1 MPKTYKS
8 PLVVGL
14 TGGIGA
20 GKSTIVNTIEDMG
33 IPVFDCDA
41 NVHEL
46 YRDPDNLLVLTERYG
61 DLGIHPRHTLA
72 KMAWADPKIRKELEE
87 FLIPQVN
94 INILAFI
101 DAHVAKERKVIVIDA
116 PTLLEHGFQDIVDWI
131 VIVEANVEQRADRV
145 MGRHDMT
152 IEKFNAV
159 VAAQVDDF
167 TRRAAADSVIFNNST
182 LESAVLQTRNIFTKL
197 QRIANA

>member
-20 GKSTIVNTIEDMG
+20 GKSTIVKTIMDMD

-46 YRDPDNLLVLTERYG
+46 YRDPDNLVVLTERYG

-94 INILAFI
+94 LNILSFI
-101 DAHVAKERKVIVIDA
+101 DAHVSKERKIIVIDA

-131 VIVEANVEQRADRV
+131 VIVEANVEQRCSRV
-145 MGRHDMT
+145 MSRPDMT
-152 IEKFNAV
+152 MEKFNAV